1 MSTSSKRLRAL
12 GGIALAAMGLVTG
25 CATAD
30 APGSGTGAKAAKP
43 ASAVATSAVLVFA
56 VPAPAGATAQG
67 GLHETFAYSE
77 KEGDARVDDV
87 KVTDGVAR
95 ITGTVW
101 PQKGSTWAGIG
112 FLATPGPAGKT
123 SDLTA
128 HRQVRLQLASA
139 TATQLRLRVLGDDPA
154 TRASGC
160 YPVATVAVSAALR
173 EVAVPLSAFRPEG
186 YCEARGKSI
195 ASVLPAVAAIEVSD
209 PTLSGS
215 ARRTVDFSVG
225 RIAVGP

>member
-1 MSTSSKRLRAL
+1 MSTSSTRLRAR
-12 GGIALAAMGLVTG
+12 GSIALAAIALVTG

-43 ASAVATSAVLVFA
+43 ASADATAAMLVFA

-128 HRQVRLQLASA
+128 QRQLRLQLASP

-160 YPVATVAVSAALR
+160 YPVATVAVGAALR

-186 YCEARGKSI
+186 YCEARGKLI

-225 RIAVGP
+225 RIAIGP

>member
-1 MSTSSKRLRAL
+1 MSTSTKRLCAR
-12 GGIALAAMGLVTG
+12 GGIAVAAIALVTG

-30 APGSGTGAKAAKP
+30 APRTAANAAKP
-43 ASAVATSAVLVFA
+43 APAGATSSPMVFA
-56 VPAPAGATAQG
+56 VPAAAGATAQG
-67 GLHETFAYSE
+67 GMHEAFAYSE
-77 KEGDARVDDV
+77 KEGDARIDDV
-87 KVTDGVAR
+87 KVIDGVAR
-95 ITGTVW
+95 VTGTVW

-128 HRQVRLQLASA
+128 LRQVRLQLASA

-160 YPVATVAVSAALR
+160 YPVATVPVGVALR
-173 EVAVPLSAFRPEG
+173 EVTVPLSAFRPEG
-186 YCEARGKSI
+186 YCEARGKQI
-195 ASVLPAVAAIEVSD
+195 AAVLPAVAAIEVSD

-215 ARRTVDFSVG
+215 AQRTVEFSVG
-225 RIAVGP
+225 RITVGP

>member
-1 MSTSSKRLRAL
+1 MSTSSKRLGAG
-12 GGIALAAMGLVTG
+12 GGIALAAIALVTG

-30 APGSGTGAKAAKP
+30 APGPGPA
-43 ASAVATSAVLVFA
+43 ASATKPLSADVTPAPLVFA

-67 GLHETFAYSE
+67 GMHEAFAYSE
-77 KEGDARVDDV
+77 KEGDARIDDV
-87 KVTDGVAR
+87 KVIDGVAR
-95 ITGTVW
+95 VTGTVW

-123 SDLTA
+123 SNLA
-128 HRQVRLQLASA
+128 ALRQVRLQLASA

-160 YPVATVAVSAALR
+160 YPVATVNVTSALR

-186 YCEARGKSI
+186 YCDARGKPI

-215 ARRTVDFSVG
+215 ARRTVDFSIG
-225 RIAVGP
+225 RITVGP

>member
-1 MSTSSKRLRAL
+1 MNTSSKHLGTR
-12 GGIALAAMGLVTG
+12 GGIALAAIALVTG

-30 APGSGTGAKAAKP
+30 APGSAAKP
-43 ASAVATSAVLVFA
+43 APAAATPAPLVFA
-56 VPAPAGATAQG
+56 VPAPAGATVQG
-67 GLHETFAYSE
+67 GMHEAFAYSE
-77 KEGDARVDDV
+77 KEGDARIDDV
-87 KVTDGVAR
+87 KVIDGVAR
-95 ITGTVW
+95 VSGTVW

-128 HRQVRLQLASA
+128 LRQVRLQLASA

-154 TRASGC
+154 TRAAGC
-160 YPVATVAVSAALR
+160 YPVANVAVGVALR
-173 EVAVPLSAFRPEG
+173 EVTVPLSAFRPEG
-186 YCEARGKSI
+186 YCDARGKSI

-215 ARRTVDFSVG
+215 ALRAVEFSVG
-225 RIAVGP
+225 RITVGP

>member
-1 MSTSSKRLRAL
+1 MRTPTKRLGAR
-12 GGIALAAMGLVTG
+12 GGIALAAIALVTG
-25 CATAD
+25 CATVGD
-30 APGSGTGAKAAKP
+30 PGPA
-43 ASAVATSAVLVFA
+43 ASATQPMPTDATPAPRVFA

-87 KVTDGVAR
+87 KVLDGVAR
-95 ITGTVW
+95 VTGTVW

-128 HRQVRLQLASA
+128 LRQLRLQLASA

-160 YPVATVAVSAALR
+160 YPVATVSVSAALR

-225 RIAVGP
+225 RITVGP